1 MQLRVYLPIG
11 YICSTFRKFP
21 PPKCFRNNSR
31 SYWRL
36 FDSVRDFCIIPE
48 RIDENFLF
56 FGFFFFLSAVVVFL
70 ITVIVFFGATALSF
84 ILIVV
89 DWEGGTEEE
98 VDDDAE
104 VPTGT
109 ILVVEGSR
117 CSASSIDGC
126 CIIGMPFTSLPQ
138 DEPAVFA
145 DTGVMFVSV
154 VDDGEAAAAAV
165 AGLAEAEAEA
175 APTATTCGTVL
186 FMAMGGRSVGVSST
200 ELVGDTLGFEDIVMV
215 FPLKYILR
223 VINGRGE
230 LVIERTCVVYF
241 FRSRIRIMSDVKY
254 RRFFIT

>member
-1 MQLRVYLPIG
+1 MNLRYVRVHRSISVECARYNHHNTFDVTVTVVACPDRPGVGQFLLPCCRNR
-11 YICSTFRKFP
+11 YICSTLRKFP

-48 RIDENFLF
+48 RIDENFFF
-56 FGFFFFLSAVVVFL
+56 FGFFFFLSAVVFL
-70 ITVIVFFGATALSF
+70 TAVIVFFGATAVSF

-175 APTATTCGTVL
+175 APIATACGTAV
-186 FMAMGGRSVGVSST
+186 MAM
-200 ELVGDTLGFEDIVMV
+200 
-215 FPLKYILR
+215 
-223 VINGRGE
+223 
-230 LVIERTCVVYF
+230 
-241 FRSRIRIMSDVKY
+241 
-254 RRFFIT
+254 

>member
-11 YICSTFRKFP
+11 YICSTLRKFP

-56 FGFFFFLSAVVVFL
+56 FGFFFFLSVVVFL

-117 CSASSIDGC
+117 CSASSSDGC
-126 CIIGMPFTSLPQ
+126 CIIGRPFTSLPQ

-145 DTGVMFVSV
+145 GTGGRLVSV
-154 VDDGEAAAAAV
+154 VDGEEAAAAV
-165 AGLAEAEAEA
+165 VEAGLVEAEAEA

-200 ELVGDTLGFEDIVMV
+200 ELVGDTLGLEDIVMV
-215 FPLKYILR
+215 LPLK
-223 VINGRGE
+223 
-230 LVIERTCVVYF
+230 
-241 FRSRIRIMSDVKY
+241 
-254 RRFFIT
+254 